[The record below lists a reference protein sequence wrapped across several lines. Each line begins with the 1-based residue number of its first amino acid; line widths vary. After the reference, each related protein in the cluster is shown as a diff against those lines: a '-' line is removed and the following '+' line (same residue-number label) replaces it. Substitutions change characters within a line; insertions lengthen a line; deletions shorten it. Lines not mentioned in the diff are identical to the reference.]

1 MRATTKMRRKNL
13 FIKASLGEFLKLFLI
28 YLFLIY
34 LSSQAITVINCE
46 YVRELSVSE
55 NAAIG
60 TPIGFISGG
69 SSSSSSNNKD
79 DAMFA
84 PPFLIVPVPG
94 SEGFV
99 DADLAIDHKTGEIRT
114 KRLLDREKRA
124 SYAFVAIPING
135 EHIRVVIKV
144 LDENDNSP
152 MFPVSVMNI
161 EFPENTPKDV
171 KRTLYPAKD
180 LDLGKFNTQKYNI
193 ISGNLNNA
201 FKLAYHRERDSV
213 LYLDLQINGLLD
225 REITSSYT
233 LVVEALDGG
242 SPPLRGQMIVNITI
256 LDVND
261 NQPIFNQSRY
271 FATVLENATV
281 HSSVLQ
287 VYATDIDD
295 GDNGKVE
302 YYINRR
308 QSDRDMMF
316 RIDSK
321 TGLILVNKPLD
332 FETKELHEL
341 VIVAKDSGDQPLE
354 TTAFVTI
361 RVVNINDNQPVIDVI
376 FLSDDATPKISED
389 AQPGE
394 FVARISVNDPDSKT
408 KYSNVNVS
416 LSGGEGHFGLTT
428 HDNIIYLMIV
438 SLPLD
443 RELKANY
450 TLNVVA
456 TDTGAPPLHAAKT
469 IYLRITD
476 INDNP
481 PIFEKQ
487 TYYANIMEVADPGTS
502 VIQVTAIDKDE
513 GNNSIISYSL
523 QDTPETHS
531 QWFQIDRKSG
541 LITTQS
547 HIDCETEPV
556 PKLTVLATDNGVPP
570 LSSTATILITIHDI
584 NDNEPLFDQSFYNVS
599 VAENETKGSCILTV
613 SATDSDC
620 GVNALVNYTIG
631 DRFKKLNQFVIK
643 ADTGEICIE
652 NELDYETRSSYEF
665 PVIAT
670 DRGGLSTTAV
680 VKILLSDVNDNFPIF
695 YPREYNVSLREND
708 AYQATSTPIVQVVAK
723 DIDFGK
729 FGQVSYRI
737 VTGNE
742 AGIFRLDSTSGQLF
756 VAKPN
761 LLANNGLT
769 FYHLNVTAID
779 GGDLQSKTNAEIYIS
794 LIDSAQKP
802 PIFDRT
808 QYSYQVKENAKYNTM
823 VGSITA
829 TNYGSKSDIRYSIY
843 SGDPDSYFSIDPL
856 SGYIRVANPL
866 DHETKP
872 QVLLNIQATSGD
884 PPAYGHTQVYI
895 DIEDVNDNPPEFES
909 NSIRISIPENT
920 DLGVPIY
927 AAHARDRDSGKSGIV
942 SYYLVNFENST
953 RTANVKQPT
962 GLFSIDPKSGY
973 LTLLRHLDYETSQKH
988 SLIVKAV
995 DLGDPPLSTNLTV
1008 FVDVQ
1013 DVNDNKPMFKRS
1025 QYYVNVSEE
1034 TSINSRILQ
1043 VEAIDYDT
1051 GNNARITYRIDNVK
1065 TKQKSIENNLLF
1077 GIFPNNGWLYLK
1089 GTLDREFCDFFN
1101 ITVLASDNGTPI
1113 FTTKANIILNVLD
1126 ANDNTP
1132 IFMNSSY
1139 EFIVLENMPK
1149 GTRVGFIKAI
1159 DKDIGQN
1166 AAIRYSLIPSN
1177 SSFQIDHTSGEITL
1191 REPLD
1196 REVRSLYEITA
1207 EARDYGVPQRSTR
1220 IPIRVTVQD
1229 VNDNSP
1235 DIVDPQDDV
1244 IVVREGQPAGTEVVK
1259 IRAVDRDNGEN
1270 ATIKYSI
1277 IRGRDSDGINTFTID
1292 PISGLIK
1299 TKKVLDHEEKH
1310 IYKLAVAATDNGTPS
1325 KQKVRVLRIEV
1336 LDLHDNRPTFTSSSV
1351 VFRVREDVNVGH
1363 VVGTLMNNPSY
1374 NDVDTE
1380 DLDVTYTLTA
1390 LTNDTIKDAFQI
1402 DYHSGSLIVAKSLD
1416 REIQHEFKLEVRSL
1430 DITATNNPQSS
1441 AIMVKIEVA
1450 DVNDNSPIWPLDPIQ
1465 ISVLENIKVGSNLY
1479 NFSAHDAD
1487 SGRNG
1492 EIHYELISVIPS
1504 IDENLFAID
1513 SLTGVMHLTNDLD
1526 YENCSEYLLTIQA
1539 IDQSS
1544 NVSERL
1550 RSSVTVQVFVLD
1562 VNDNT
1567 PDFVHPGNSNVT
1579 VHLNDEVAV
1588 GHVVT
1593 HILAVDPD
1601 SAENG
1606 HVTYAL
1612 VAGNDEGYFKLDSQS
1627 GILTLVKPL
1636 RTSKKF
1642 EFDSTLTNIHT
1653 RIAKHSTTFEI
1664 SNFNLQIV
1672 AKDGGRPTPKSSKLD
1687 LKIVVFGSQNMP
1699 PRFLEPIYY
1708 ANISESI
1715 TVGSFVARVNAK
1727 SYSCNDIE
1735 NITYSIPKGIADDSF
1750 TVDPIRGIVTTAKQL
1765 DRETHDIYIIPVY
1778 AQEYRSYES
1787 SQMNYGITTIVVR
1800 IMDVNDQKPLFG
1812 QESCNT
1818 LLVPENSETGII
1830 HTVLAYDMDYGVNSE
1845 ITYSITGGNIGN
1857 KFNIN
1862 SYTGELTVKPLD
1874 REQQSRYVLQ
1884 ITAQDRG
1891 TPIMYQNTCNLT
1903 IIVEDVNDNTPRF
1916 EKSSYV
1922 VTVSEGV
1929 SVGHVVVVI
1938 KAQDADTGSNGRVY
1952 YSIQNETDAMFQI
1965 DSKSGVITTT
1975 GHLDREKKSYY
1986 EFTVIATDG
1995 GQSIARSEKAF
2006 VQITIDDINDNSPL
2020 FFEYPLKRRISHLVQ
2035 PGHLLMHV
2043 EAKDADVGINGDI
2056 IYELIPT
2063 KSSGKFKIDLNTGTL
2078 TATQSLVSENDK
2090 TIYLEVIARDKGYPT
2105 RTSMGLIELNI
2116 GDDFDRHPRLKFQ
2129 NETYFMSSDK
2139 KMMEG
2144 MQLGSVHAI
2153 TTNGRRLDS
2162 TYTIIRGN
2170 EAGIFTIDSNNGEV
2184 IVAKDIQMEDREWK
2198 PVYKLGVMARAK
2210 DNPLMYAYCDIEI
2223 SFTSMM
2229 IRPPK
2234 FTQKE
2239 YLAFISEGRLKGTFV
2254 SKISASTDDDQHRQL
2269 VYHIVDGNH
2278 DNAFAIEPAWSGV
2291 VRTNIVLDREIHEQ
2305 YVLKIIATDVG
2316 SPQLT
2321 TSGTLIVSVLDVNDN
2336 QPTFPPNNFVT
2347 VSEDTTVGSSVA
2359 QITANDVD
2367 TIPILTYSFKDS
2379 PLSQQMSSIFA
2390 INRFNGK
2397 IILKRRL
2404 DYEKHED
2411 YKLQIIVSDKNHSA
2425 ETTVMIQVTDAND
2438 NSPIFEKT
2446 IYQSTVST
2454 HSISSTFLTEAL
2466 KVKATDADSG
2476 KNGEITFNLV
2486 KPPLGFTIEPNNG
2499 RLMVNLTQITLTN
2512 QVQMQRDYDLLISA
2526 SDRGLPSRTS
2536 IVPTRIHILN
2546 DNQQRNAFFQSQYRT
2561 SVSEDAQIGT
2571 KILNLVSNVADKRGL
2586 SQGLNIEIVK
2596 GNINNVFDVI
2606 LSDLAI
2612 ILVKPLDRETKELY
2626 ELELL
2631 MTEKELTASN
2641 VNENSTIT
2649 VTVTVEDVNDNT
2661 PKFISKSYK
2670 AVINESV
2677 PLKYNIAQIEA
2688 IDIDAP
2694 NSENAEIVYSI
2705 ISGNDAKLFT
2715 IDLLSGVISV
2725 NNRLDY
2731 DTHPFP
2737 YSLVIQACDSAI
2749 LPRCAIKS
2757 FIIEILDSND
2767 NVPKFP
2773 LSEYF
2778 IMIGENEPI
2787 GTSIST
2793 IRAIDMDVGVFGEL
2807 SYELSPMN
2815 DFSDIDES
2823 WKAFSIDSSSGT
2835 IFSQQIFDYEAKA
2848 RYSFLLV
2855 ATDSGGKSTS
2865 TKMHVLIESRDEFVP
2880 QFSEKSYH
2888 FVLRPNHKS
2897 NHFAQD
2903 QVVGYI
2909 KATDMDH
2916 GLDGRIIY
2924 QLTTQ
2929 NPYFKVNFTTGA
2941 IVTKQKI
2948 DHIGISK
2955 DISLV
2960 ATASSGRQGSLS
2972 NMTVIEIL
2980 IDSNALGAT
2989 SDIIREES
2997 AESGSWVIGLLIT
3010 LLLFLTVFATAFFF
3024 LHWRKRG
3031 LKHVSKPRL
3040 NSENNTVNTNSY
3052 VDPSTFDTIPIR
3064 GSDATQSTN
3073 SGFAPP
3079 RYDEIPPYG
3088 LHTGSSNSG
3097 AATTSDLSTSDQSGS
3112 SGRGSAEDDGEDEEI
3127 RMINEGPLQR
3137 EVLQT
3142 NPCSRLSDVSVH
3154 NSHNSQQEY
3163 FARLGASHRSTSSS
3177 TRGRGGPLQISDHH
3191 HQIPIQEMQMYE
3203 EETDEVDI
3211 TNLIY
3216 AKLNDIP
3223 MTNHHDDLSMHQEE
3237 DMTSNYNWDYLLDWG
3252 PQYQPLAHVFSE
3264 IARLK
3269 DDSVSVRSGQ
3279 SVASSIR
3286 SKNSLHHTMK
3296 HLPPP
3301 LITNVAPRLVPVLSS
3316 RNRGGNNKHHYPPVT
3331 NRPVFHGGA
3340 GSGGFS
3346 TPSPMPPS
3354 FANNLIPS
3362 LSTHTLDSSGNDVA
3376 SIHSLRKS

>member
-1 MRATTKMRRKNL
+1 M
-13 FIKASLGEFLKLFLI
+13 LKLLLI
-28 YLFLIY
+28 CLFLS
-34 LSSQAITVINCE
+34 LSCTRIAIFANCE

-55 NAAIG
+55 NVPIG
-60 TPIGFISGG
+60 SQIGFISK
-69 SSSSSSNNKD
+69 SSSSSNVD
-79 DAMFA
+79 DAMLA

-94 SEGFV
+94 SEGYV

-114 KRLLDREKRA
+114 KRALDRETRA
-124 SYAFVAIPING
+124 SYVFVAIPLNG
-135 EHIRVVIKV
+135 EHIRVIIKV
-144 LDENDNSP
+144 LDENDNAP
-152 MFPVSVMNI
+152 TFPVPVMNI

-171 KRTLYPAKD
+171 KRTLNPARD
-180 LDLGKFNTQKYNI
+180 LDLGAFNTQKYNI

-308 QSDRDMMF
+308 QSDRDSMF

-341 VIVAKDSGDQPLE
+341 VIVAKDNGDLPLE

-361 RVVNINDNQPVIDVI
+361 RVLNINDNQPVIDVI

-428 HDNIIYLMIV
+428 RDNIIYLMIV

-456 TDTGAPPLHAAKT
+456 TDTGAPPLHASKT

-481 PIFEKQ
+481 PLFEKQ
-487 TYYANIMEVADPGTS
+487 IYHANIMEVADPGTS

-513 GNNSIISYSL
+513 GNNSVISYSL
-523 QDTPETHS
+523 RDTPETHS
-531 QWFQIDRKSG
+531 QWFQIDKFSG
-541 LITTQS
+541 LITTQT

-556 PKLTVLATDNGVPP
+556 PKLTILATDNGVPP
-570 LSSTATILITIHDI
+570 LSSTATVLVTIHDI

-599 VAENETKGSCILTV
+599 VAENEMKGSCILTV

-620 GVNALVNYTIG
+620 GVNAMVNYTIG

-680 VKILLSDVNDNFPIF
+680 VKILLTDVNDNVPVF
-695 YPREYNVSLREND
+695 YPREYNVSLRETD
-708 AYQATSTPIVQVVAK
+708 AYEATSTPIVQVVAK

-729 FGQVSYRI
+729 FGHVTYRI
-737 VTGNE
+737 VSGNE
-742 AGIFRLDSTSGQLF
+742 AGIFRLDPQSGQLF
-756 VAKPN
+756 VTKPN
-761 LLANNGLT
+761 VLANNGMT

-794 LIDSAQKP
+794 LIDSAQRP
-802 PIFDRT
+802 PIFDKT

-829 TNYGSKSDIRYSIY
+829 TNFGSKNDIRYSIY

-856 SGYIRVANPL
+856 SGFIRVANPL

-884 PPAYGHTQVYI
+884 PPAYGHTQVNI

-927 AAHARDRDSGKSGIV
+927 AAHARDKDSGKSGVV

-953 RTANVKQPT
+953 KMAQKQPSA
-962 GLFSIDPKSGY
+962 LFSIDPKTGS

-988 SLIVKAV
+988 ALIVKAV

-1008 FVDVQ
+1008 YVDVQ
-1013 DVNDNKPMFKRS
+1013 DVNDNKPIFTRS
-1025 QYYVNVSEE
+1025 QYHVNVSEE

-1051 GNNARITYRIDNVK
+1051 GNNARITYRIDNIR
-1065 TKQKSIENNLLF
+1065 TKEQTSMIPDEANLLF
-1077 GIFPNNGWLYLK
+1077 GIFPNNGWLYLR

-1113 FTTKANIILNVLD
+1113 FTTKANIILNVQD
-1126 ANDNTP
+1126 ANDNSP
-1132 IFMNSSY
+1132 EFLNESY
-1139 EFIVLENMPK
+1139 EFEIQENMPK
-1149 GTRVGFIKAI
+1149 GTRVGFVRAS

-1177 SSFQIDHTSGEITL
+1177 SSFQIDHATGEITI
-1191 REPLD
+1191 RESLD
-1196 REVRSLYEITA
+1196 RELRATYEITA
-1207 EARDYGVPQRSTR
+1207 EARDYGIPQRSARVPVR
-1220 IPIRVTVQD
+1220 IIVQD

-1244 IVVREGQPAGTEVVK
+1244 IVVREGQAIGTEVVK
-1259 IRAVDRDNGEN
+1259 VRAVDRDNGEN

-1277 IRGRDSDGINTFTID
+1277 IRGRDSDGINTFSIDTIT
-1292 PISGLIK
+1292 GLIK

-1310 IYKLAVAATDNGTPS
+1310 IYRLAVAATDNGNPS

-1351 VFRVREDVNVGH
+1351 VFRVREDVAVGH
-1363 VVGTLMNNPSY
+1363 VVGTLMNNPSF

-1380 DLDVTYTLTA
+1380 DLDVTYTLTP
-1390 LTNDTIKDAFQI
+1390 LTNDTIKDAFEI
-1402 DYHSGSLIVAKSLD
+1402 DYHSGSLVVAKALD
-1416 REIQHEFKLEVRSL
+1416 RELQHEFKLEVRSL
-1430 DITATNNPQSS
+1430 DITTSNNPQSS
-1441 AIMVKIEVA
+1441 AITVKIEVA
-1450 DVNDNSPIWPLDPIQ
+1450 DVNDNAPVWNLDPIE
-1465 ISVLENIKVGSNLY
+1465 IKIAENTKIGTSLY
-1479 NFSAHDAD
+1479 NFSASDAD

-1492 EIHYELISVIPS
+1492 EVHYELLRVLPS
-1504 IDENLFAID
+1504 IDDEIFTID
-1513 SLTGVMHLTNDLD
+1513 PLTGVMHLTKPLD
-1526 YENCSEYLLTIQA
+1526 YEICTEYLITVQA

-1544 NVSERL
+1544 NISERL
-1550 RSSVTVQVFVLD
+1550 RSSVTVQLFVQD
-1562 VNDNT
+1562 INDNA
-1567 PDFVHPGNSNVT
+1567 PVFVHPSGSNVT
-1579 VHLNDEVAV
+1579 VHLSDEVQI

-1593 HILAVDPD
+1593 HILASDAD
-1601 SAENG
+1601 SEDNG
-1606 HVTYAL
+1606 KVTYAL
-1612 VAGNDEGYFKLDSQS
+1612 VAGNEEEYFKLDAKS
-1627 GILTLVKPL
+1627 GVLTLVKPL
-1636 RTSKKF
+1636 RSIKKF
-1642 EFDSTLTNIHT
+1642 EYDSTLTNIHT
-1653 RIAKHSTTFEI
+1653 RIAKHNNNFEI
-1664 SNFNLQIV
+1664 SNFNLQVV
-1672 AKDGGRPTPKSSKLD
+1672 AKDNGRPTKSAKMD
-1687 LKIVVFGSQNMP
+1687 LRIVVFGSQNMP
-1699 PRFLEPIYY
+1699 PRFLDPIYY
-1708 ANISESI
+1708 ANISESAGI
-1715 TVGSFVARVNAK
+1715 GSFVVRVNAK
-1727 SYSCNDIE
+1727 SYIGGDAE
-1735 NITYSIPKGIADDSF
+1735 NITYSIPKGVVDDAF
-1750 TVDPIRGIVTTAKQL
+1750 VIDPVRGIITTAKLL
-1765 DRETHDIYIIPVY
+1765 DRESRDLYLIPVY
-1778 AQEYRSYES
+1778 AQEFRSFES
-1787 SQMNYGITTIVVR
+1787 SQMNYGISTVVVR
-1800 IMDVNDQKPLFG
+1800 VMDVNDHKPIFG

-1818 LLVPENSETGII
+1818 LLVPENHETGII
-1830 HTVLAYDMDYGVNSE
+1830 HTVLAFDLDSGVNSE
-1845 ITYSITGGNIGN
+1845 ITYSITGGNVGN

-1874 REQQSRYVLQ
+1874 REQQSKYVLQ

-1891 TPIMYQNTCNLT
+1891 TPVMYQNTCNLT
-1903 IIVEDVNDNTPRF
+1903 IIVEDLNDNTPRF
-1916 EKSSYV
+1916 EKPSYS

-1929 SVGHVVVVI
+1929 GIGHVVLVV
-1938 KAQDADTGSNGRVY
+1938 KAQDADSGNNGRVY
-1952 YSIQNETDAMFQI
+1952 YSVQNETDSMFQI
-1965 DSKSGVITTT
+1965 DSKTGVITTT
-1975 GHLDREKKSYY
+1975 GFLDREVKQFY
-1986 EFTVIATDG
+1986 ELIVVATDG
-1995 GQSIARSEKAF
+1995 GKSTARSERVS
-2006 VQITIDDINDNSPL
+2006 VQITLDDVNDNAPM
-2020 FFEYPLKRRISHLVQ
+2020 FKDYPFRSRISHLVQ
-2035 PGHLLMHV
+2035 PGQVLLNV
-2043 EAKDADVGINGDI
+2043 EARDGDAGINGDI
-2056 IYELIPT
+2056 IYELIST
-2063 KSSGKFKIDLNTGTL
+2063 KSSNKFKIDLNTGVL
-2078 TATQSLVSENDK
+2078 TATQSLVSENGK
-2090 TIYLEVIARDKGYPT
+2090 TVYLEVMAKDKGSPGK
-2105 RTSMGLIELNI
+2105 TSFGLIELNI

-2129 NETYFMSSDK
+2129 NDTYFMNFNGK
-2139 KMMEG
+2139 VAEG
-2144 MQLGSVHAI
+2144 VRLGSVHAI
-2153 TTNGRRLDS
+2153 TTNGRRLSS
-2162 TYTIIRGN
+2162 TYSIIKGN
-2170 EAGIFTIDSNNGEV
+2170 EDDIFAIDSNNGE
-2184 IVAKDIQMEDREWK
+2184 IILAKDLKITDREWQPK
-2198 PVYKLGVMARAK
+2198 YYLGVMSKAK
-2210 DNPLMYAYCDIEI
+2210 ENPLMYAYCDVEVT
-2223 SFTSMM
+2223 FAQMNV
-2229 IRPPK
+2229 RPPML
-2234 FTQKE
+2234 TQKE

-2254 SKISASTDDDQHRQL
+2254 AKVSAASENEHRQL
-2269 VYHIVDGNH
+2269 LYHIVDGNH
-2278 DNAFAIEPAWSGV
+2278 DNAFVIEPAYSGV
-2291 VRTNIVLDREIHEQ
+2291 VRTNIVLDREIREQ
-2305 YVLKIIATDVG
+2305 YTLKIIATDVNY
-2316 SPQLT
+2316 PQLT
-2321 TSGTLIVSVLDVNDN
+2321 TTGSLLVRVLDVNDN

-2347 VSEDTTVGSSVA
+2347 IPEDTTVGSSVA

-2367 TIPILTYSFKDS
+2367 TSPILTYSFKES
-2379 PLSQQMSSIFA
+2379 SLSTEMSSIFG

-2397 IILKRRL
+2397 IILKKKL
-2404 DYEKHED
+2404 DYEKHRD
-2411 YKLQIIVSDKNHSA
+2411 YKLQIVVSDKNYSA
-2425 ETTVMIQVTDAND
+2425 ETGVSIQVTDAND
-2438 NSPIFEKT
+2438 NAPSFEKT

-2454 HSISSTFLTEAL
+2454 HSISPTILTET
-2466 KVKATDADSG
+2466 VRVSATDADSG
-2476 KNGEITFNLV
+2476 KNAEISYKLV
-2486 KPPLGFTIEPNNG
+2486 RSQSGFTVDSSTG
-2499 RLMVNLTQITLTN
+2499 RLLANLTQIMASNPTK
-2512 QVQMQRDYDLLISA
+2512 MYRDFDLLVSA
-2526 SDRGLPSRTS
+2526 TDRGVPSLRS
-2536 IVPTRIHILN
+2536 IVPVRVHILN
-2546 DNQQRNAFFQSQYRT
+2546 DHQQRNAFFQSQYRAK
-2561 SVSEDAQIGT
+2561 VAEDAPIGT
-2571 KILNLVSNVADKRGL
+2571 KILNLVNNVEDKRSL
-2586 SQGLNIEIVK
+2586 AQGINLEIVS
-2596 GNINNVFDVI
+2596 GNENLVFDV
-2606 LSDLAI
+2606 LMPDLVI
-2612 ILVKPLDRETKELY
+2612 ILVKPLDRETRETY
-2626 ELELL
+2626 QLELL

-2641 VNENSTIT
+2641 VNENSTIS
-2649 VTVTVEDVNDNT
+2649 VTINVDDVNDNV
-2661 PKFISKSYK
+2661 PKFISTVDR

-2677 PLKYNIAQIEA
+2677 ALRHVIARVEA
-2688 IDIDAP
+2688 IDDDAS
-2694 NSENAEIVYSI
+2694 NSENSEVVYSI
-2705 ISGNDAKLFT
+2705 ISGNDEQLFT
-2715 IDLLSGVISV
+2715 IDLISGQISV
-2725 NNRLDY
+2725 NNRLDF
-2731 DTHPFP
+2731 DKHPEP
-2737 YSLVIQACDSAI
+2737 YSLVIQACDSG
-2749 LPRCAIKS
+2749 LMPKCAVKP
-2757 FIIEILDSND
+2757 FIVELLDSND
-2767 NVPKFP
+2767 NSPKFP
-2773 LSEYF
+2773 LLEYF
-2778 IMIGENEPI
+2778 TMIGENEPI
-2787 GTSIST
+2787 GTTIASIK
-2793 IRAIDMDVGVFGEL
+2793 AIDADAGKFGEL
-2807 SYELSPMN
+2807 TYALSPLN

-2823 WKAFSIDSSSGT
+2823 WKGFSVDSASGT
-2835 IFSQQIFDYEAKA
+2835 IFSQQIFDYETKS
-2848 RYSFLLV
+2848 RYSFLLA
-2855 ATDSGGKSTS
+2855 ATDSGGKSTT
-2865 TKMHVLIESRDEFVP
+2865 TKIHVLIESRDEFVP
-2880 QFSEKSYH
+2880 QFTEKSYH
-2888 FVLRPNHKS
+2888 FVLRPSPKGKY
-2897 NHFAQD
+2897 FAPAD
-2903 QVVGYI
+2903 HIVGYI
-2909 KATDMDH
+2909 KATDKDLGM
-2916 GLDGRIIY
+2916 DGRIIY

-2941 IVTKQKI
+2941 IMTKQKI
-2948 DHIGISK
+2948 DHIGPK
-2955 DISLV
+2955 DVSLV

-2972 NMTVIEIL
+2972 NMTVVEIL
-2980 IDSNALGAT
+2980 IDSNAIGTAG
-2989 SDIIREES
+2989 DMIREDT

-3097 AATTSDLSTSDQSGS
+3097 AATTSDLSTSQSGS

-3137 EVLQT
+3137 EALHT
-3142 NPCSRLSDVSVH
+3142 GSRLSDVSVH

-3177 TRGRGGPLQISDHH
+3177 TRHTGGPLQISDHH
-3191 HQIPIQEMQMYE
+3191 HPMPIEEMQMYE
-3203 EETDEVDI
+3203 DDNDEVDI

-3216 AKLNDIP
+3216 AKLNDLPIHP
-3223 MTNHHDDLSMHQEE
+3223 NHDLTSSHHHQDQE

-3269 DDSVSVRSGQ
+3269 DDSVSMRSGQ

-3316 RNRGGNNKHHYPPVT
+3316 RSRGSSKHHYPPVT
-3331 NRPVFHGGA
+3331 NRPIFNHHGNGA

-3354 FANNLIPS
+3354 FTNNLIPS

-3376 SIHSLRKS
+3376 SVHSLRKS